1 MQRIIFGIDNL
12 KNVIGTL
19 KVKKVLLVADSSF
32 GFLNIR
38 DSIESQLE
46 KYVFFDHFDSNPQY
60 DSVCEGVRVFND
72 NYCDAIVAVGGGS
85 SMDVAKCIKL
95 YCRMD
100 SGRNY
105 LEQDCFDTGIPIVAI
120 PTTAGTG
127 SESTRFAVIY
137 YQGAKQSVNHL
148 SIIPDYA
155 ILEPK
160 VLKTLPDYQK
170 RCTLMDALCQGIESW
185 WSVNSTPQSQ
195 AISKKAVEML
205 YDNLRAYLQGDEESS
220 ARVMEGANL
229 AGQAINITQTT
240 APHAFSYKLTSM
252 YKLPHGHAVA
262 LCMREI
268 WPYMLNHLN
277 KCVDKRGTAHLEN
290 VLDEIANTLHCKSRE
305 ESVEMFSSLVD
316 SLMLQRP
323 QSHSREEDLEI
334 LSQSVNPV
342 RLKNH
347 PIELNELDARNIYER
362 IVQ

>member
-1 MQRIIFGIDNL
+1 MQRIIFGINNL

-72 NYCDAIVAVGGGS
+72 NCCDAIVAVGGGS

-100 SGRNY
+100 NGRNY

-137 YQGAKQSVNHL
+137 YQGAKQSVNHI

-205 YDNLRAYLQGDEESS
+205 YGNLRAYLQGDEESS

-252 YKLPHGHAVA
+252 YRLPHGHAVA

-316 SLMLQRP
+316 
-323 QSHSREEDLEI
+323 
-334 LSQSVNPV
+334 
-342 RLKNH
+342 
-347 PIELNELDARNIYER
+347 
-362 IVQ
+362 

>member
-1 MQRIIFGIDNL
+1 MQRILFGIDNL

-38 DSIESQLE
+38 DSIESQLGR
-46 KYVFFDHFDSNPQY
+46 YVFFDHFDSNPQY

-72 NYCDAIVAVGGGS
+72 NCCDAIVAVGGGS

-105 LEQDCFDTGIPIVAI
+105 LEQDCIDTGIPIVAI

-160 VLKTLPDYQK
+160 VLKTLPDYQ
-170 RCTLMDALCQGIESW
+170 
-185 WSVNSTPQSQ
+185 N
-195 AISKKAVEML
+195 
-205 YDNLRAYLQGDEESS
+205 
-220 ARVMEGANL
+220 
-229 AGQAINITQTT
+229 
-240 APHAFSYKLTSM
+240 
-252 YKLPHGHAVA
+252 VA
-262 LCMREI
+262 
-268 WPYMLNHLN
+268 H
-277 KCVDKRGTAHLEN
+277 
-290 VLDEIANTLHCKSRE
+290 
-305 ESVEMFSSLVD
+305 
-316 SLMLQRP
+316 
-323 QSHSREEDLEI
+323 
-334 LSQSVNPV
+334 
-342 RLKNH
+342 
-347 PIELNELDARNIYER
+347 
-362 IVQ
+362 